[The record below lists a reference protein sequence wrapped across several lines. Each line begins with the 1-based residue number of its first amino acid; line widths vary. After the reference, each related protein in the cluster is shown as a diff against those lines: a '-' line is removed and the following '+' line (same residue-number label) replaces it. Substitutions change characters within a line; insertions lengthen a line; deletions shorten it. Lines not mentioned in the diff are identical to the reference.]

1 MISITGIF
9 PYMYCWKILKHQPKW
24 LERRKHMNAP
34 KPQAKKEKTTTKS
47 SPSFAP
53 IAITHTV
60 GGDGQTTQGAQER
73 PPEKKK

>member
-1 MISITGIF
+1 
-9 PYMYCWKILKHQPKW
+9 
-24 LERRKHMNAP
+24 MNAP

-60 GGDGQTTQGAQER
+60 GGDGQTTQGAAYH
-73 PPEKKK
+73 PEKKKETQMLHQRASMKAMEYLVTKKKK